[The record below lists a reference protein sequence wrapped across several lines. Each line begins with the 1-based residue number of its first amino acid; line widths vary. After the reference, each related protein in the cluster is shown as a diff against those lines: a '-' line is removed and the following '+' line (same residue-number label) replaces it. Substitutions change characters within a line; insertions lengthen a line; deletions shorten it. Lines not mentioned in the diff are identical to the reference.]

1 MKKGFTMIELIFVIV
16 ILGILASVAIPRLA
30 GTRDDAEISTA
41 VANLRTLLSDAASYH
56 VVKGSFGTAK
66 WNEFTNV
73 PLDSATAQAVPAT
86 GTAATANLKVGG
98 KNCIGLR
105 LVEKAGEVPAH
116 IVFSTATGADA
127 LCTKVLG
134 STPVAAYYNSAVKG
148 TNGAN
153 IPNAMAIGS
162 NTSIY
167 QQPTQQT
174 PVP

>member
-30 GTRDDAEISTA
+30 GTREDAEISTA
-41 VANLRTLLSDAASYH
+41 VANIRTLLSDAASYH
-56 VVKGSFGTAK
+56 VVKGSFGNAK

-73 PLDSATAQAVPAT
+73 PLDTATATAVSAT
-86 GTAATANLKVGG
+86 ATANLKVGG

-116 IVFSTATGADA
+116 IVFSTAANADDV
-127 LCTKVLG
+127 CTRVIASK
-134 STPVAAYYNSAVKG
+134 PVAAYIESKVNNG
-148 TNGAN
+148 TGDG

-167 QQPTQQT
+167 QQPTQQSDKK
-174 PVP
+174 

>member
-30 GTRDDAEISTA
+30 GTREDAEISTA
-41 VANLRTLLSDAASYH
+41 VANIRTLLSDAASYY
-56 VVKGSFGTAK
+56 VVKGGFGTAK

-73 PLDSATAQAVPAT
+73 PLSGATTQAVSAT
-86 GTAATANLKVGG
+86 ATANLKVGG
-98 KNCIGLR
+98 ADCIGLR

-116 IVFSTATGADA
+116 IVFSTAASPSDVCNRVIA
-127 LCTKVLG
+127 SK
-134 STPVAAYYNSAVKG
+134 PVAAYYTSAVKG
-148 TNGAN
+148 TGNN
-153 IPNAMAIGS
+153 TISNAIAIGS

-174 PVP
+174 P